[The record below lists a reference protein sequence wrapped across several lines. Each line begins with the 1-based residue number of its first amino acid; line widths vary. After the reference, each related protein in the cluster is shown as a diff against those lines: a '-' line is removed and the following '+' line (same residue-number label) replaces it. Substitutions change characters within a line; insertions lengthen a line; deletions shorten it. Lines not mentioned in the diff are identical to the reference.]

1 MKKITK
7 LSALLLVAAVFFAG
21 CKEPG
26 DSTGGANTTPLFSES
41 DTTVDIEGSEIELY
55 DGDWSFKELTSFG
68 SDSAAIVLDVTVTN
82 GVPEVTKGSLFS
94 SGTIPE
100 GASEEEI
107 AEEKAMAEAQGL
119 TFTISGNKY
128 TVSGDFNEEGL
139 KMYSSMF
146 MYLPYSDFETLKT
159 NEDKTKY
166 YATEKAEQENSD
178 GTYTEGT
185 VKYYLMKK

>member
-41 DTTVDIEGSEIELY
+41 DTTVDIEGSEIELS
-55 DGDWSFKELTSFG
+55 DGAWSFKELTSFG
-68 SDSAAIVLDVTVTN
+68 SDSAN

-166 YATEKAEQENSD
+166 YATEKAKQKNSD